1 MNNWIQNYVL
11 KINISNYIIT
21 FTLYL
26 TLFYKKIYLFYNRKV
41 NDGNFGWRALR
52 LLARKSPHFFAQ
64 SNNPIHKLSEYLE
77 NMIKKTMSKEKI
89 VSSLFINYYTYINTY
104 L

>member
-1 MNNWIQNYVL
+1 M
-11 KINISNYIIT
+11 
-21 FTLYL
+21 
-26 TLFYKKIYLFYNRKV
+26 

-89 VSSLFINYYTYINTY
+89 VSIIFMLHLYYLFNTY
-104 L
+104 LIF

>member
-1 MNNWIQNYVL
+1 MSAFNL
-11 KINISNYIIT
+11 
-21 FTLYL
+21 
-26 TLFYKKIYLFYNRKV
+26 LFILNLSYNFRKV

-89 VSSLFINYYTYINTY
+89 VSIILKAKNTIKSSIFLNFIFEI
-104 L
+104 

>member
-1 MNNWIQNYVL
+1 LLFILNLNFNY
-11 KINISNYIIT
+11 
-21 FTLYL
+21 
-26 TLFYKKIYLFYNRKV
+26 RKV

-77 NMIKKTMSKEKI
+77 NMIKKTMNKEKI
-89 VSSLFINYYTYINTY
+89 VSVILKIKNSIKSITFLYFNYEFKIISYFN
-104 L
+104 LLNSE